1 MTVALPSLELK
12 LKKEINSS
20 LSNTSSNTNT
30 TNNIINLPNPSELK
44 ISDIPEKASSKESL
58 SITPEHIIR
67 FREALLL
74 ILIGYFKNN
83 IVLLNNLIELSD
95 NIIMK
100 MEDLIF
106 LISILLQLNSS
117 DFRVDVEDIEA
128 KNCCGKICSKLPRY
142 RRINDIIIKN
152 KSSFKITYNQY
163 YVQMMTEYNISLDY
177 IMI

>member
-1 MTVALPSLELK
+1 
-12 LKKEINSS
+12 
-20 LSNTSSNTNT
+20 
-30 TNNIINLPNPSELK
+30 
-44 ISDIPEKASSKESL
+44 
-58 SITPEHIIR
+58 
-67 FREALLL
+67 LL

-117 DFRVDVEDIEA
+117 DIKVDVEDIEA

>member
-1 MTVALPSLELK
+1 MSVALPSLELK

-30 TNNIINLPNPSELK
+30 INNIINLPNPSELK
-44 ISDIPEKASSKESL
+44 ISDIPEKSSSKESL

-117 DFRVDVEDIEA
+117 DIRVDVEDIEA